1 MSQAEPQP
9 YELRTTDGGIR
20 VCWGVGVEVRLIAR
34 KTIGGR
40 WTVHP
45 PHGVTIKPDIWKDVA
60 RRALGRFVETYHPED
75 KQP

>member
-1 MSQAEPQP
+1 MESEQQS

-34 KTIGGR
+34 QTPKGR

-45 PHGVTIKPDIWKDVA
+45 PHGVTIRPDIWKDIA
-60 RRALGRFVETYHPED
+60 RRALGRYVATYHQGD
-75 KQP
+75 K